1 MTVSRRNFLLGGVS
15 FFAAALSPRAAV
27 ALAPEQ
33 VATTDMSLHPAIEKI
48 AKMVADNIAKCKRDH
63 FPLSAF
69 IRYHPSGD
77 PKSAAVPWLEN
88 DLNKQVQETI
98 TIIFDELRRSEALRE
113 HGTIFGVRNDPEM
126 FCLDAQ
132 YSVIDQIPVS
142 PMEYHELFVACI
154 ELLPEDLQ
162 KSKTAM

>member
-1 MTVSRRNFLLGGVS
+1 MTVSRRNFLLGGVT
-15 FFAAALSPRAAV
+15 FFATALTPARLIAGNK
-27 ALAPEQ
+27 P
-33 VATTDMSLHPAIEKI
+33 LHPAISRI
-48 AKMVADNIAKCKRDH
+48 AKIVQDGIVRCKRDH
-63 FPLSAF
+63 FPLSGF
-69 IRYHPSGD
+69 IPYHPSGD